1 MTGTVACRCAL
12 AYEAALWVWVGR
24 MKNMIKR
31 VVVVALFVVGVC
43 SLLDGCSSSSDGGA
57 HAMYGETCA
66 GNSDC
71 AEGTCAPSGICST
84 SCARHSDCG
93 CPSGTTNGDIIDGS
107 CNVGCFDAHCTR
119 VCTSNIDCGG
129 KTACLNGGDAPYGCE

>member
-1 MTGTVACRCAL
+1 MQNVACRCAL
-12 AYEAALWVWVGR
+12 SNIPRLGLGR
-24 MKNMIKR
+24 EDENMSKR
-31 VVVVALFVVGVC
+31 VVVALFVVGVC
-43 SLLDGCSSSSDGGA
+43 GLLFGGCSSNSDGGTPVA

-66 GNSDC
+66 ENSDC

-84 SCARHSDCG
+84 SCAQHSDCG
-93 CPSGTTNGDIIDGS
+93 CPSGTTNGDIIDGR

-129 KTACLNGGDAPYGCE
+129 KTACLNGGD